1 MSRAAPKILAIESSC
16 DETACAIVE
25 GLQVRTSIIASQ
37 VEIHAAYGGVVPEL
51 ASRHHLTAAVPVLR
65 AAVEAAGI
73 ELAALDGLAVTEGPG
88 LVGALLVGVQ
98 LAQGLA
104 LATGL
109 PLYGIH
115 HMEGHLLS
123 PFLGDE
129 TLSSRPFVPHLAL
142 SVSGGHSELVLVE
155 GLGHYRVLG
164 CTRDDAAGE
173 AFDKVAKL
181 LGLGYP
187 GGPVI
192 DRLAAEGDPTSIHF
206 PRAML
211 ADRTR
216 FEFSFSGLKT
226 AVSVHVDQHGH
237 THTVEADKESDVALV
252 SLKAADGRRA
262 LPVFTSIPKL
272 TQWHKDARP
281 VAVWMPRAC
290 LSAVDEG
297 NDLVVVDPGAH
308 LTYVVRRPEVYA
320 LAQQRQWTPSY
331 EDVEIAEEL
340 SGLTDLVP
348 GLAQLAMAPGRG
360 VGTQTAD
367 GKIVAGGGA
376 GPELAL
382 VATPHDPTDAIGN
395 KLMLATMQSLI
406 ADQPLLSARAD
417 TVEIVLGTSD

>member
-1 MSRAAPKILAIESSC
+1 MTRAAPKILAIESSC

-37 VEIHAAYGGVVPEL
+37 VEIHAAFGGVVPEL

-155 GLGHYRVLG
+155 GLGRYRVLG

-192 DRLAAEGDPTSIHF
+192 DRLAAEGDPKSIHF

-226 AVSVHVDQHGH
+226 AVSVHVDQHGQPDSRAALADLCASFQAAV
-237 THTVEADKESDVALV
+237 VEVLV
-252 SLKAADGRRA
+252 TKARLARRKFGCKAMTIVGGVSANRGLREAMAAAAAADGFE
-262 LPVFTSIPKL
+262 L
-272 TQWHKDARP
+272 
-281 VAVWMPRAC
+281 
-290 LSAVDEG
+290 
-297 NDLVVVDPGAH
+297 
-308 LTYVVRRPEVYA
+308 
-320 LAQQRQWTPSY
+320 WTPALRY
-331 EDVEIAEEL
+331 CGDNAAMIAAAAAL
-340 SGLTDLVP
+340 RVQA
-348 GLAQLAMAPGRG
+348 GLAPAVQVFASR
-360 VGTQTAD
+360 
-367 GKIVAGGGA
+367 
-376 GPELAL
+376 
-382 VATPHDPTDAIGN
+382 AIDERQEV
-395 KLMLATMQSLI
+395 MPS
-406 ADQPLLSARAD
+406 
-417 TVEIVLGTSD
+417 

>member
-37 VEIHAAYGGVVPEL
+37 VEIHAAFGGVVPEL

-65 AAVEAAGI
+65 AAVEAVGI
-73 ELAALDGLAVTEGPG
+73 ELAALDGLAVTHGPG

-129 TLSSRPFVPHLAL
+129 TLSSRPFAPHLAL

-155 GLGHYRVLG
+155 GLGRYRVLG

-192 DRLAAEGDPTSIHF
+192 DQLAAEGDPKAFHF

-211 ADRTR
+211 ADRSR

-226 AVSVHVDQHGH
+226 AVSVHVDQHGQPDSRAALADLCASFQAAV
-237 THTVEADKESDVALV
+237 VEVLV
-252 SLKAADGRRA
+252 TKARLARRKFDCTAMTIVGGVSANRGLREAMAAAAAADGFE
-262 LPVFTSIPKL
+262 L
-272 TQWHKDARP
+272 
-281 VAVWMPRAC
+281 
-290 LSAVDEG
+290 
-297 NDLVVVDPGAH
+297 
-308 LTYVVRRPEVYA
+308 
-320 LAQQRQWTPSY
+320 WTPALRYCGDNAAMIGAAAALRVQAGLSPGVQVFASRAID
-331 EDVEIAEEL
+331 ERQDV
-340 SGLTDLVP
+340 
-348 GLAQLAMAPGRG
+348 
-360 VGTQTAD
+360 TQ
-367 GKIVAGGGA
+367 
-376 GPELAL
+376 P
-382 VATPHDPTDAIGN
+382 
-395 KLMLATMQSLI
+395 
-406 ADQPLLSARAD
+406 
-417 TVEIVLGTSD
+417 